1 MVIEKIIK
9 SNGGSVLWSVVKFC
23 VALNKSPTETLRMIK
38 SMRKYDKCSPAFVYK
53 WHSGFRNGRKS
64 IEDDFRSGQ
73 PTVITCSIKD
83 LVKDMANMDRRTTVR
98 VIADEL
104 GVSYFTVHGILT
116 EELGMRRDYRW
127 LCWESVMITGLK
139 QCLTFSWHHTDF
151 GMLLVP
157 VPYVSLMDIKFCV

>member
-23 VALNKSPTETLRMIK
+23 VAPNKSPTETLRMIK
-38 SMRKYDKCSPAFVYK
+38 SMWLYNKCSPAFVYK
-53 WHSGFRNGRKS
+53 WHLGFRNGRKS

-73 PTVITCSIKD
+73 PTIITCSIKGFI
-83 LVKDMANMDRRTTVR
+83 R

-116 EELGMRRDYRW
+116 EELGMRRDCRW

-139 QCLTFSWHHTDF
+139 QRLTFSRHHTDF

-157 VPYVSLMDIKFCV
+157 VPYVSLMDINFSV